1 MGRMSITIDD
11 IRHHLED
18 GSNGYYKNNEEQ
30 LFLEDFYKIGFDLK
44 AYDVLDQKIERY
56 PQINFEY
63 DDLKALN
70 LNLLNDNFLY
80 FLNQNQKYE
89 DLLFDIAKDYY
100 DNFLEYSSE
109 CKTIFEMVKGTFKKD
124 IKYEDLVEK
133 IDKKIYQLKRIID
146 VQLRSQE
153 ELSNLFD
160 DDISK
165 LLERKYYIRGSLYFN
180 DLMTEIQK
188 LERNTSNFFKND
200 SFRTLKFLNN
210 AIEKYEDLKVKL
222 LNLEERYGVDLYAS
236 DKRSYADM
244 QEKIMYSPNLLEPQ
258 NSANEANNFLSL
270 DELLNKISSKM
281 KVPLNKDIYVNFLA
295 LNRIDE
301 HFRDISSF
309 RDKIG
314 SLFKN

>member
-133 IDKKIYQLKRIID
+133 IDKKIYQLKRIRDI
-146 VQLRSQE
+146 QLRSRE

-222 LNLEERYGVDLYAS
+222 LNLEARYGVDLYSS

-281 KVPLNKDIYVNFLA
+281 KVPLNKDIYINFLA

>member
-11 IRHHLED
+11 IRHHLAD

-124 IKYEDLVEK
+124 TKYEDLVEK
-133 IDKKIYQLKRIID
+133 IDKKIYQLKMIRDI
-146 VQLRSQE
+146 QLRSRE

-281 KVPLNKDIYVNFLA
+281 KVPLNKDIYINFLA

-301 HFRDISSF
+301 HFRDISAF

>member
-109 CKTIFEMVKGTFKKD
+109 CKTIFEMVKGTFKKETS
-124 IKYEDLVEK
+124 YEDLVEK

-281 KVPLNKDIYVNFLA
+281 KVPLNKDIYINFLA

-301 HFRDISSF
+301 HFRDISAF

>member
-109 CKTIFEMVKGTFKKD
+109 CKTIFEMVKGTFKKETS
-124 IKYEDLVEK
+124 YEDLVEK

-146 VQLRSQE
+146 VQLRNQE

-281 KVPLNKDIYVNFLA
+281 KVPLNKDIYINFLA

-301 HFRDISSF
+301 HFRDISAF

>member
-44 AYDVLDQKIERY
+44 AYDVLDQKIKRY

-124 IKYEDLVEK
+124 TNYEDLVEK
-133 IDKKIYQLKRIID
+133 IDKKIYQLKRIRNI
-146 VQLRSQE
+146 QLRSRE

-222 LNLEERYGVDLYAS
+222 LNLEERYGVDLYSS

-281 KVPLNKDIYVNFLA
+281 KVPLNKDIYINFLA

>member
-11 IRHHLED
+11 IRQHLED

-70 LNLLNDNFLY
+70 LSLLNDNFLY

-124 IKYEDLVEK
+124 TKYEDLVEK
-133 IDKKIYQLKRIID
+133 IDKKIYQLKRIRDI
-146 VQLRSQE
+146 QLRSRE

-165 LLERKYYIRGSLYFN
+165 PLERKYYIRDSLYFN

-222 LNLEERYGVDLYAS
+222 LKLEERYGVDLYSS

-281 KVPLNKDIYVNFLA
+281 KVPLNKDIYINFLA

-314 SLFKN
+314 SIFKN

>member
-109 CKTIFEMVKGTFKKD
+109 CKTIFEMVKGTFKKETS
-124 IKYEDLVEK
+124 YEDLVEK

-146 VQLRSQE
+146 VQLRSRE

-222 LNLEERYGVDLYAS
+222 LNLEERYGVDLYSS

-281 KVPLNKDIYVNFLA
+281 KVPLNKDIYINFLA

-301 HFRDISSF
+301 HFRDISAF

>member
-133 IDKKIYQLKRIID
+133 IDKKIYQLKRIRDI
-146 VQLRSQE
+146 QLRSRE

-200 SFRTLKFLNN
+200 SFRTVKFLNN
-210 AIEKYEDLKVKL
+210 AIERYEELKERL
-222 LNLEERYGVDLYAS
+222 LNLEARYGVDLYS
-236 DKRSYADM
+236 SYNRPYADM

-281 KVPLNKDIYVNFLA
+281 KVPLNKDIYINFLA

>member
-11 IRHHLED
+11 IRQHLED

-44 AYDVLDQKIERY
+44 AYDVLDQKIKRY

-124 IKYEDLVEK
+124 TKYEDLVEK
-133 IDKKIYQLKRIID
+133 IDKKIYQLKRIRDI
-146 VQLRSQE
+146 QLRSRE

-222 LNLEERYGVDLYAS
+222 LNLEERYGVDLYSS

>member
-109 CKTIFEMVKGTFKKD
+109 CKTIFEMVKGTFKKETS
-124 IKYEDLVEK
+124 YEDLVEK

-146 VQLRSQE
+146 VQLRSRE

-222 LNLEERYGVDLYAS
+222 LNLEERYGVDLYSS

-281 KVPLNKDIYVNFLA
+281 KVPLNKDIYINFLA

>member
-133 IDKKIYQLKRIID
+133 IDKKIYQLKRIRDI
-146 VQLRSQE
+146 QLRSRE

>member
-11 IRHHLED
+11 IRQHLED

-109 CKTIFEMVKGTFKKD
+109 CKTIFEMVKGTFKKETS
-124 IKYEDLVEK
+124 YEDLVEK
-133 IDKKIYQLKRIID
+133 IDKKIYQLKRIRDI
-146 VQLRSQE
+146 QLRSRE

-281 KVPLNKDIYVNFLA
+281 KVPLNKDIYINFLA

-301 HFRDISSF
+301 HFRDISAF